1 YNGKELQDELGLN
14 VYDFGARNYMPDLG
28 RWANIDPLAEQSRR
42 WTPYNYAY
50 NNPIYWSDPTGLM
63 EGGVGNLSALGAD
76 INGVKTT
83 FFGDLGKK
91 KGKNKEKDNSV
102 NISHTGLP
110 TSTNNSPIYNYHAP
124 DPESF
129 ILPEVTLE
137 FMKDTKAFQTF
148 VYNNSPFYSYLSRS
162 NWFFMNE
169 SYNLWGSN
177 RYGDL
182 VGNKNGRAKYSI
194 DVSQIPT
201 GFGKARNLT
210 DKRGFGEWLFNWIKN
225 RIDLISRIQTIQ
237 AITQNANTSTMEI
250 QNIPVTVPT

>member
-1 YNGKELQDELGLN
+1 
-14 VYDFGARNYMPDLG
+14 M
-28 RWANIDPLAEQSRR
+28 
-42 WTPYNYAY
+42 
-50 NNPIYWSDPTGLM
+50 
-63 EGGVGNLSALGAD
+63 
-76 INGVKTT
+76 KTI

-91 KGKNKEKDNSV
+91 QGKNKEKDNSV
-102 NISHTGLP
+102 NISPTGLP
-110 TSTNNSPIYNYHAP
+110 TSTNNSPIYNYHDP

-162 NWFFMNE
+162 NWFFLNE

-182 VGNKNGRAKYSI
+182 MGNKNGRAKYSI
-194 DVSQIPT
+194 DASQIPT
-201 GFGKARNLT
+201 GFGKARNVT
-210 DKRGFGEWLFNWIKN
+210 GKRGFGEWLFNWIKN

-237 AITQNANTSTMEI
+237 AITQNTNTSTIEF
-250 QNIPVTVPT
+250 QHTPVTVPPKVSDTIYLINKYYEGSNYLYTPVGHQKRDSILNTTKGETTQNEVLKILKYD